1 MNSIERPHRIV
12 VEALGEDD
20 QDSSGTSN
28 DSSLSL
34 DPVVNA
40 YLFAHQSNRLGSEA
54 AHIGISG
61 QIPYPYAANPLLTT
75 AAFCKY
81 LHFWQY
87 LNPIFSNSSRRSNC
101 TNADQQVSD
110 SGFTIFL
117 TLSPLAATTKHS
129 HSHSLSLRCCC

>member
-75 AAFCKY
+75 AAFSTHQGDQTA
-81 LHFWQY
+81 LM
-87 LNPIFSNSSRRSNC
+87 PISRSP
-101 TNADQQVSD
+101 TAD
-110 SGFTIFL
+110 
-117 TLSPLAATTKHS
+117 
-129 HSHSLSLRCCC
+129 SLSSLLSVP